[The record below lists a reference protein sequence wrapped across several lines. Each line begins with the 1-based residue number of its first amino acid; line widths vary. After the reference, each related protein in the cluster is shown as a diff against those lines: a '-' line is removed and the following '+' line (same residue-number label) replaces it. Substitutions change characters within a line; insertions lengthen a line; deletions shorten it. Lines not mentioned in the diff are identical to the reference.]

1 MKICQLCAV
10 DFTVDKFLLPLIKKL
25 EQNNFDV
32 TIICSNGKISEIL
45 SQNGYKFI
53 NTPIHRSLNIINGF
67 RTIISLYKIFKK
79 EKFDLIHVHTP
90 VASFLA
96 RIAAK
101 LYGKSIVIYTA
112 HGFYFHDEMNP
123 LKKYIFIKLE
133 KFACN
138 YTDFLFCQSKEDA
151 DFAINNNFLEKNK
164 IFTIGNG
171 VDTEIFNLQLYNSE
185 QARLDLGIPIDSFVL
200 GFIGRRVQEK
210 GIVEIL
216 DASISICKLI
226 PNFQLLLIG
235 EKLESDHDN
244 SVDDKVNEAK
254 LLMKDKLID
263 LGYRN
268 DISKLLS
275 VMNVFCLPSYR
286 EGFPRTII
294 EAMMM
299 SKPIIATNIRGCREA
314 VNDGINGIL
323 IPTRNTQKLTDAILY
338 FINNEN
344 IVKIMGKKSYESAHK
359 FHNEENILNFQ
370 VNFIKKLLTQ

>member
-32 TIICSNGKISEIL
+32 TIICSNGKISENL
-45 SQNGYKFI
+45 SQKGYKFI
-53 NTPIHRSLNIINGF
+53 YTPIHRSLNLVNGF

-123 LKKYIFIKLE
+123 IKKFFFIKLE
-133 KFACN
+133 KFVCN

-151 DFAINNNFLEKNK
+151 DFAINKNFLEKNK

-171 VDTEIFNLQLYNSE
+171 VDTKIFNIQLYNSE

-210 GIVEIL
+210 GIVELL

-235 EKLESDHDN
+235 EKLESDHNN

-268 DISKLLS
+268 DIAKLLS

-299 SKPIIATNIRGCREA
+299 SKPIIATNIRGSREA

-338 FINNEN
+338 FINDEN
-344 IVKIMGKKSYESAHK
+344 IGKIMGIKSYESAHK

>member
-10 DFTVDKFLLPLIKKL
+10 DFTVDKFLLPLINKL

-32 TIICSNGKISEIL
+32 TIICSNGKISENL

-112 HGFYFHDEMNP
+112 HGFYFHDEMNSW
-123 LKKYIFIKLE
+123 KKYFFIKLE

-164 IFTIGNG
+164 VFTIGNG
-171 VDTEIFNLQLYNSE
+171 VDTEIFNPHLYNTE

-216 DASISICKLI
+216 DASITISKLI
-226 PNFQLLLIG
+226 PNFYLLLIG
-235 EKLESDHDN
+235 EKLESDHNN

-254 LLMKDKLID
+254 LLMNDKLID

-268 DISKLLS
+268 DIAKLIT

-286 EGFPRTII
+286 EGFPRTIL

-299 SKPIIATNIRGCREA
+299 NKPIIATNIRGSREA
-314 VNDGINGIL
+314 VKDGINGIL
-323 IPTRNTQKLTDAILY
+323 IPTKNTVKLIDAILY
-338 FINNEN
+338 FIKDEN
-344 IVKIMGKKSYESAHK
+344 FGKIMGKKSYEFAHK